1 MDNFI
6 NEFFGG
12 IFNENTP
19 AKLEERLNYLIKND
33 FLEYCKFVNEVKS
46 KGYKVLRNSD
56 NKHKVRINL

>member
-1 MDNFI
+1 MDNFV

-19 AKLEERLNYLIKND
+19 VKLEERLNYLIKND